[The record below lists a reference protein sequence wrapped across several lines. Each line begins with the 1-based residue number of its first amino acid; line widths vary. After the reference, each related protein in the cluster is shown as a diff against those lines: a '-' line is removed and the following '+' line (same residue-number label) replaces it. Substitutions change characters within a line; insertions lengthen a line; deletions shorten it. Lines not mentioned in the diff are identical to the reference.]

1 MKEFKTKFGA
11 TLFVEEL
18 SHDRH
23 YADRED
29 ENFIKFFDS
38 KERYVD
44 CLEVATIEENAAY
57 EEVMPE
63 VFLDNYVAALESCES
78 IEDLLETIGIGWYFC
93 SKEWKSVAKYMFN
106 EGVYF
111 DAEKKDIAESD
122 ILTHVCVR
130 VFGDWIVVVEEL

>member
-11 TLFVEEL
+11 TLFVEEP

-23 YADRED
+23 HADRED

-63 VFLDNYVAALESCES
+63 VFLDNYVAALENCES

-93 SKEWKSVAKYMFN
+93 SKDWKSIAKYMLD

-111 DAEKKDIAESD
+111 DAEKKDVTESD